1 VSSRYAVPRWQREYR
16 APLSNEE
23 RQELRQEAL
32 KMGFI
37 SIEDERLSSLE
48 RDALAMIIRRVVRAL
63 R

>member
-1 VSSRYAVPRWQREYR
+1 MRYTVPRWQREYR

-37 SIEDERLSSLE
+37 SIEDERLNSLE
-48 RDALAMIIRRVVRAL
+48 RDALAVIIRRVGRML

>member
-1 VSSRYAVPRWQREYR
+1 MTRFTTPRWQREYR
-16 APLSNEE
+16 APLSKEE

-37 SIEDERLSSLE
+37 SLEDERLSSLE
-48 RDALAMIIRRVVRAL
+48 RDALAMIVKRVGRML

>member
-1 VSSRYAVPRWQREYR
+1 MRFTTPRWQREYR
-16 APLSNEE
+16 TPLSKEE

-32 KMGFI
+32 MMGFI

-48 RDALAMIIRRVVRAL
+48 RDALAMIIKRVGRAL

>member
-1 VSSRYAVPRWQREYR
+1 MTRFAVPRWHKEYR

-37 SIEDERLSSLE
+37 CIEDERLTSLE
-48 RDALAMIIRRVVRAL
+48 RDALAHVIRRISRAL

>member
-1 VSSRYAVPRWQREYR
+1 MRFTVPRWQREYR
-16 APLSNEE
+16 APLSAQE

-32 KMGFI
+32 RMGFI

-48 RDALAMIIRRVVRAL
+48 RDALAMIIKRVGRAL

>member
-1 VSSRYAVPRWQREYR
+1 MRFTVPRWQREYR
-16 APLSNEE
+16 PPLSKEE

-32 KMGFI
+32 RMGFI

-48 RDALAMIIRRVVRAL
+48 RDALAMIIKRVGRML